1 MLDIVLEGGTVY
13 DGTGQPP
20 YVADIGVADGTIQA
34 IGDLA
39 DTTTTERLSV
49 AGLAVAPGFID
60 LHTHSDFTLL
70 VDGHAESQVHQGVT
84 TETVGQCGF
93 SCAPVTCDRSI
104 EAGSIGYIEGCIE
117 LGWRTFGDYLDR
129 LEATSLGVNVAA
141 CVGHGT
147 IQRAVL
153 GDALRPP
160 DPEELDQM
168 SKLAEEAFEQGA
180 VGLTTGLE
188 YWPGILSSIE
198 HLTPIC
204 EVAARHD
211 GLYATHVRNRDVYYD
226 LGFSEAIATAR
237 AAGAK
242 LQISH
247 IQPKFGAPRY
257 AMEHTLELIESARL
271 HDVDVAFDVIPH
283 DWAHARVSSILP
295 QWAQE
300 GGVPSLL
307 DRLADTAEREKMKIN
322 PTPHWRLVTAGHW
335 DDIRILHSDANP
347 DLVGA
352 TLAEIG
358 RSRSVDPYDA
368 VLDLLR
374 EEGEGLHHL
383 LWTSHSFS
391 DDDIHLCLEQD
402 ECAVISDTLAL
413 SPDGPLEHL
422 IGSLSGYGW
431 AARFL
436 GTYVRDRGV
445 IPLSEAIRKITS
457 LPASRLRIS
466 DRGTLKNGARADI
479 VVFDAEQVTSKFTVK
494 EPRRYATGIAHVLV
508 NGQPVIKAGARTEE
522 NPGRVLRGG
531 A

>member
-1 MLDIVLEGGTVY
+1 MLDIVLEGGTIY
-13 DGTGQPP
+13 DGTGRDP
-20 YVADIGVADGTIQA
+20 YVADIGVGGGTIQT
-34 IGDLA
+34 IGNLT
-39 DTTTTERLSV
+39 DTTTTKRLDIS
-49 AGLAVAPGFID
+49 GLAVAPGFID

-70 VDGHAESQVHQGVT
+70 VNGQAESQVHQGVT
-84 TETVGQCGF
+84 TEVVGQCGY
-93 SCAPVTCDRSI
+93 SCAPVTCDKNI
-104 EAGSIGYIEGCIE
+104 ETGAIGYIDKCIE
-117 LGWRTFGDYLDR
+117 LGWRSFGDYLNR
-129 LEATSLGVNVAA
+129 LETTSLGVNVAA

-147 IQRAVL
+147 IQQAVL

-160 DPEELDQM
+160 EAEELNQM
-168 SKLAEEAFEQGA
+168 SKLTEEAFEQGA
-180 VGLTTGLE
+180 VGLSTGLE

-198 HLTPIC
+198 HLVPVC
-204 EVAARHD
+204 KVAARHD

-226 LGFSEAIATAR
+226 LAFGEAIATAR

-257 AMEHTLELIESARL
+257 AMEHTLELIESARS

-283 DWAHARVSSILP
+283 DWAHTRVTSILP
-295 QWAQE
+295 RWAQE
-300 GGVPSLL
+300 GGVAKLL
-307 DRLADTAEREKMKIN
+307 DRLSNPADREKMKHN

-335 DDIRILHSDANP
+335 DDIRILHSETNP
-347 DLVGA
+347 DLVGE

-358 RSRSVDPYDA
+358 RTRNVDPYDA

-391 DDDIHLCLEQD
+391 DDDIQLCLKQD
-402 ECAVISDTLAL
+402 QCAVISDTLAL
-413 SPDGPLEHL
+413 SPYGPLENH

-436 GTYVRDRGV
+436 GTYVRDQC
-445 IPLSEAIRKITS
+445 IISLSEGIRKLTS
-457 LPASRLRIS
+457 LPASRLNIS
-466 DRGTLKNGARADI
+466 DRGILKNGAHADI
-479 VVFDAEQVTSKFTVK
+479 VVFDAEQISSRFTVK

-508 NGQPVIKAGARTEE
+508 NGKPVIQEGARTGE
-522 NPGRVLRGG
+522 NPGCVLRGG
-531 A
+531 V